1 AKRAERSLICNLC
14 LRSFARLEHLQ
25 RHRRTHTKEKPFA
38 CPCGRAFTRK
48 DLLRRHE
55 RLNHGIYD
63 GNWPVDVSEQSL
75 NITPES
81 ITTAPALRDRHS
93 AQSEQTQPPLPT
105 NYLGTADPLH
115 QHAPEN
121 APLYFDDILK
131 DYDDPV
137 LDFSR
142 FMDMVSSDFDWS
154 TMNPG
159 MGTNHQEIQPIV
171 PMNAMPSD
179 QMDVTPHDSRPRV
192 PDGATDNDDFQELK
206 PTLDPWVVSESQR
219 TAITQ
224 SLAPFQTS
232 LGNFKLPSRSALGRY
247 VKGYVDGYSN
257 HHPLVHIPTL
267 SIASPE
273 RSPEF
278 VLALLAMGAHYRYE
292 TKTAR
297 RLYHAAR
304 SVVTDR
310 QTCGGPLSSPAKAGA
325 PRRDMM
331 DRLRA
336 LVLVAT
342 FALSQKDTNFIR
354 ESLECQGWI
363 ASLLRSVPMPHHN
376 HAPVGDNWRQWSS
389 IEEDIR
395 TVSSAYCL
403 LMKQTIVYDTPP
415 MVLSHELDI
424 PLPSSCREWTAATP
438 SEWLA
443 ARATVPPA
451 ISFRECLRSQLAT
464 AQPQVPAPSLSP
476 MGNYILIHALLQRIY
491 LANSLCQDGD
501 HPSLSAAET
510 DSLQRALNNWRI
522 TWKASPDTAHDLH
535 ETYGSIAFASTALL
549 GMAHV
554 RLQCNLGPWRQLQS
568 CDPQTVAAKLHACP
582 LPERS
587 PHLPHALLHAIH
599 ALRISVHMGVAYF
612 SVRQSFSWSLYHVF
626 CGLEFAVFTSKWLHV
641 VAQNCGSVPLT
652 DYERQIIQWIIR
664 AVRDGLES
672 HDETAGDEYQIA
684 DDELRRPQETIRFL
698 KFAVPKLWAQMF
710 IACNSPWPIARMI
723 GESLEHYANLVRD
736 EV

>member
-1 AKRAERSLICNLC
+1 MSSGATKRAERSLIY
-14 LRSFARLEHLQ
+14 
-25 RHRRTHTKEKPFA
+25 TKEKPFA

-55 RLNHGIYD
+55 RLNHGMRD
-63 GNWPVDVSEQSL
+63 GNWSVD
-75 NITPES
+75 ES
-81 ITTAPALRDRHS
+81 ITTGPALQDRHS
-93 AQSEQTQPPLPT
+93 AQPEQTQPPFPT
-105 NYLGTADPLH
+105 NYPGTADPLH

-121 APLYFDDILK
+121 ASLYFDDILK

-159 MGTNHQEIQPIV
+159 MGTNHQEVQPIV
-171 PMNAMPSD
+171 PMNTMPSD
-179 QMDVTPHDSRPRV
+179 QMDVTPHDNCPRV
-192 PDGATDNDDFQELK
+192 PDGAIDNDDFQELK
-206 PTLDPWVVSESQR
+206 PTLDPWVVSEAQR

-224 SLAPFQTS
+224 SLVPFKTS
-232 LGNFKLPSRSALGRY
+232 LGDFKLPSRSALGR
-247 VKGYVDGYSN
+247 N

-267 SIASPE
+267 SVASPE

-292 TKTAR
+292 TKMAR

-304 SVVTDR
+304 SVVADR
-310 QTCGGPLSSPAKAGA
+310 QTRSGPPSSPAKAGV
-325 PRRDMM
+325 PRRDTM

-342 FALSQKDTNFIR
+342 FALSQKDVDFIR

-363 ASLLRSVPMPHHN
+363 ASLLRSVPMPQHN
-376 HAPVGDNWRQWSS
+376 HSQIGDNWRQWASA
-389 IEEDIR
+389 EEDIR
-395 TVSSAYCL
+395 TIFSAYCL
-403 LMKQTIVYDTPP
+403 LMKQTILYDTPP
-415 MVLSHELDI
+415 MVLSHELDL
-424 PLPSSCREWTAATP
+424 PLPSSCREWIAATP

-443 ARATVPPA
+443 ARATVPPM
-451 ISFRECLRSQLAT
+451 ISFRDRLRSQLAT
-464 AQPQVPAPSLSP
+464 TQPRVPAPSLSP
-476 MGNYILIHALLQRIY
+476 MGNYVLIHALLQRIY

-501 HPSLSAAET
+501 RPSLPAAET

-535 ETYGSIAFASTALL
+535 DTYGSMAFASTALL

-587 PHLPHALLHAIH
+587 PHLPHALLHSIH

-612 SVRQSFSWSLYHVF
+612 STRQSFSWSLYHVF

-672 HDETAGDEYQIA
+672 HDETAGDDYQIE
-684 DDELRRPQETIRFL
+684 DDDLRRPQETIRFL

-710 IACNSPWPIARMI
+710 ISCNSPWPIARMI